1 LHRVQGSATRPGT
14 PLVMHL
20 RMGSYRIAPRAVL
33 RRREGTCFSSPNDD
47 EVGALRRRD
56 PPGASAASGA
66 IKLVRLTDDE
76 LRLRTLRRQFP
87 PIQGRGPA
95 AVVELI
101 RQLGPIQSQVP
112 RAPFLTISSRLPGAS
127 YGTVCALFESH
138 QLLKTSN
145 IRGTVH
151 TSVPEQFAWLDAVA
165 RRSRAAQLRTVL
177 KLHQVTPEQLAT
189 EIETFAS
196 KDWTPRSEIVAHA
209 RAWMAEREIGGDTQV
224 PDVLSDGLL
233 WGHSG
238 LLRRPRDTRWDKRT
252 DMFHQRAR
260 SLLPDLPDWD
270 FAEALTRLV
279 PIHLGSYGPALR
291 EDLAFFFGTG
301 LGAVDDALRRLGDK
315 IIRLRGPND
324 ESYLDLATAGDSG
337 QSDPGLRLLPE
348 FDGLL
353 VGYHGRNR
361 IRFVTEQQLPKVWA
375 KVNGLFSPVV
385 LYAGHLVA
393 SWKTI
398 TKGHRTDIEVA
409 MLDPHPVLA
418 DDLFEDA
425 VAATE
430 QVLDLTITDL
440 RVRPPLR

>member
-1 LHRVQGSATRPGT
+1 VIRFQGCLSQVVASVRV
-14 PLVMHL
+14 
-20 RMGSYRIAPRAVL
+20 
-33 RRREGTCFSSPNDD
+33 
-47 EVGALRRRD
+47 
-56 PPGASAASGA
+56 
-66 IKLVRLTDDE
+66 VRVTDDD
-76 LRLRTLRRQFP
+76 LRLLTLRRQFL
-87 PIQGRGPA
+87 PIRGRGPA

-101 RQLGPIQSQVP
+101 GRLGPIQSQVP
-112 RAPFLTISSRLPGAS
+112 RAPFLTISSRLPGVS
-127 YGTVCALFESH
+127 YDTVCALFESH

-151 TSVPEQFAWLDAVA
+151 TSLPEQFAWLDAVA
-165 RRSRAAQLRTVL
+165 RRSRAVQLRSVL
-177 KLHQVTPEQLAT
+177 KLQKVTPEQLAA
-189 EIETFAS
+189 EIEAFAS

-209 RAWMAEREIGGDTQV
+209 RAWLAKRETGDAGQMPNV
-224 PDVLSDGLL
+224 HSDSLL

-252 DMFHQRAR
+252 DLFHQRAR
-260 SLLPDLPDWD
+260 SLLPDLPESD

-279 PIHLGSYGPALR
+279 PVHLGSYGPALR
-291 EDLAFFFGTG
+291 EDLAFFFGAG
-301 LGAVDDALRRLGDK
+301 LGAVDDALRRLGDE
-315 IIRLRGPND
+315 IIHLRGPND
-324 ESYLDLATAGDSG
+324 EAYLDLATAPDTD

-361 IRFVTEQQLPKVWA
+361 TRFLTEQQLPKVWA

-385 LYAGHLVA
+385 LYGGFLVA

-398 TKGHRTDIEVA
+398 TKGRRTDIEVT

-418 DDLFEDA
+418 DDLFADA
-425 VAATE
+425 IKATE
-430 QVLDLTITDL
+430 QVLDLTVTDL

>member
-1 LHRVQGSATRPGT
+1 MT
-14 PLVMHL
+14 
-20 RMGSYRIAPRAVL
+20 
-33 RRREGTCFSSPNDD
+33 D
-47 EVGALRRRD
+47 ED
-56 PPGASAASGA
+56 
-66 IKLVRLTDDE
+66 

-87 PIQGRGPA
+87 PIRGRGPA
-95 AVVELI
+95 AVVDLI
-101 RQLGPIQSQVP
+101 GRLGPIQSQVP
-112 RAPFLTISSRLPGAS
+112 RAPFLTISSRLPGVS

-165 RRSRAAQLRTVL
+165 RRSRAAQLRSVL

-189 EIETFAS
+189 EIEAFAS
-196 KDWTPRSEIVAHA
+196 EDWTPRSEIVAHA
-209 RAWMAEREIGGDTQV
+209 RAWLAGRETDDADQV
-224 PDVLSDGLL
+224 PDVLSDSLL

-260 SLLPDLPDWD
+260 SLLPDLPEWD

-279 PIHLGSYGPALR
+279 PVHLGSYGPVLR

-301 LGAVDDALRRLGDK
+301 LGAVDDALRSLGDE
-315 IIRLRGPND
+315 IIQLRGRND
-324 ESYLDLATAGDSG
+324 EAYLDLATAPDNG

-361 IRFVTEQQLPKVWA
+361 TRFLTEQQLPKVWA

-385 LYAGHLVA
+385 LYGGFLVA

-398 TKGHRTDIEVA
+398 TKGRRTDIEVT

-418 DDLFEDA
+418 DDLFADA
-425 VAATE
+425 IKATE
-430 QVLDLTITDL
+430 QVLDLTVTDL

>member
-1 LHRVQGSATRPGT
+1 MT
-14 PLVMHL
+14 
-20 RMGSYRIAPRAVL
+20 
-33 RRREGTCFSSPNDD
+33 D
-47 EVGALRRRD
+47 ED
-56 PPGASAASGA
+56 
-66 IKLVRLTDDE
+66 

-87 PIQGRGPA
+87 PIRGRGPA
-95 AVVELI
+95 AVVDLI
-101 RQLGPIQSQVP
+101 GRLGPIQSQVP
-112 RAPFLTISSRLPGAS
+112 RAPFLTISSRLPGVS

-165 RRSRAAQLRTVL
+165 RRSRAAQLRSVL

-189 EIETFAS
+189 EIEAFAS
-196 KDWTPRSEIVAHA
+196 EDWTPRSEIVAHA
-209 RAWMAEREIGGDTQV
+209 RAWLAGRETDDADQV
-224 PDVLSDGLL
+224 PDVLSDSLL

-260 SLLPDLPDWD
+260 SLLPDLPEWD

-279 PIHLGSYGPALR
+279 PVHLGSYGPVLR

-301 LGAVDDALRRLGDK
+301 LGAVDDALRRLGDE
-315 IIRLRGPND
+315 IIQLRGRND
-324 ESYLDLATAGDSG
+324 EAYLDLATAPDNG

-361 IRFVTEQQLPKVWA
+361 TRFLTEQQLPKVWA

-385 LYAGHLVA
+385 LYGGFLVA

-398 TKGHRTDIEVA
+398 TKGRRTDIEVT

-418 DDLFEDA
+418 DDLFADA
-425 VAATE
+425 IKATE
-430 QVLDLTITDL
+430 QVLDLTVTDL